1 MKTIIRLV
9 IIGATLALLAFPAVA
24 KSLSTDA
31 VAQDQCT
38 DENKTA
44 WYATFRENFKTEQQ
58 KAYDAAKKYLTAC
71 SSEDTPQTQY
81 LKRFVDIYEK
91 AQRTTVLQTK
101 LNEKNYPD
109 AFKLGADILKDEPEN
124 MTVLITSAMPATLLP
139 LRRTTASMRMRLTT
153 RAKRSS

>member
-9 IIGATLALLAFPAVA
+9 TTGATVALLAFPAVA
-24 KSLSTDA
+24 NSLSTDA

-38 DENKTA
+38 DENKAA

-71 SSEDTPQTQY
+71 STEDTPQTQY
-81 LKRFVDIYEK
+81 LKKFVGIYEK
-91 AQRTTVLQTK
+91 AQRTTVLQQK

-109 AFKLGADILKDEPEN
+109 AFKLGGEILADEPEN
-124 MTVLITSAMPATLLP
+124 VTVLMSLGYAGYL
-139 LRRTTASMRMRLTT
+139 ASGQKNNAFNTDAINYAR
-153 RAKRSS
+153 